1 MILSPEKK
9 KNSQK
14 LQKLWI
20 QDLERYGIHVYLL
33 ENGFPELAEMLEKI
47 CLKSKGK
54 SVFVTGSHYDASNEM
69 AKKLGKKLHKIDDL
83 ILNYGHSDG
92 IGKTVCSSYAQK
104 CVKSSEQLPA
114 HIRIFANPYSLCDKW
129 DNQDALLG
137 QLTAFREDLLGKTQI
152 MIAFPGKKGTLS
164 EVKIGLKKG
173 VIIVPVFYEDDDFK
187 AEILKFPEITA
198 TLEKYANFYLEKL
211 LKNSVGVDDII
222 LCLESILN

>member
-1 MILSPEKK
+1 MG
-9 KNSQK
+9 
-14 LQKLWI
+14 
-20 QDLERYGIHVYLL
+20 Y
-33 ENGFPELAEMLEKI
+33 
-47 CLKSKGK
+47 
-54 SVFVTGSHYDASNEM
+54 
-69 AKKLGKKLHKIDDL
+69 
-83 ILNYGHSDG
+83 
-92 IGKTVCSSYAQK
+92 
-104 CVKSSEQLPA
+104 
-114 HIRIFANPYSLCDKW
+114 
-129 DNQDALLG
+129 QDALLG